1 MQNRPKVLAVALLV
15 AVFAAGAVSGWA
27 MQAWAD
33 GRPSK
38 TVRRGSERTVMF
50 LAGELDLTAAQQ
62 DSVRAVFARYK
73 GAMDN
78 VWRDVRPRFDS
89 VRALVRADVMTHLTA
104 AQQERYRGLI
114 AKKDEERAR
123 NNDSGRATTK

>member
-1 MQNRPKVLAVALLV
+1 MPNRSRVLAVALLA
-15 AVFAAGAVSGWA
+15 AVFGAGAVSGWA

-33 GRPSK
+33 GRPAKSGP
-38 TVRRGSERTVMF
+38 RGSERTVQY
-50 LAGELDLTAAQQ
+50 LAGELDLTATQQ
-62 DSVRAVFARYK
+62 DSVRAVFAHYK

-104 AQQERYRGLI
+104 AQQAHYRELM

-123 NNDSGRATTK
+123 TK

>member
-1 MQNRPKVLAVALLV
+1 MKQRPKLLAVALLA

-27 MQAWAD
+27 IQARAD
-33 GRPSK
+33 AQPGKPAL
-38 TVRRGSERTVMF
+38 RGPERTVHF
-50 LAGELDLTAAQQ
+50 LAGELDLTPAQQ

-89 VRALVRADVMTHLTA
+89 VRALVRADVITHLTP
-104 AQQERYRGLI
+104 AQQARYRELM

-123 NNDSGRATTK
+123 NGDSGRATTK

>member
-1 MQNRPKVLAVALLV
+1 MKSRPKLLAVALLA
-15 AVFAAGAVSGWA
+15 AVFAAGAVSSWA
-27 MQAWAD
+27 IQAWAD
-33 GRPSK
+33 GRPGK
-38 TVRRGSERTVMF
+38 PGLRGPERTVLF

-89 VRALVRADVMTHLTA
+89 VRALVRADVITHLTA
-104 AQQERYRGLI
+104 AQQARYRELM

-123 NNDSGRATTK
+123 NIDTGRAKTK

>member
-1 MQNRPKVLAVALLV
+1 MPNRSKVLAVGLLA

-27 MQAWAD
+27 IQAWAD
-33 GRPSK
+33 GRPGK
-38 TVRRGSERTVMF
+38 PALRGSERTIHV
-50 LAGELDLTAAQQ
+50 LAGELDLTPVQQ

-89 VRALVRADVMTHLTA
+89 VRALVRADVMTHLTP
-104 AQQERYRGLI
+104 AQHSRYRELI
-114 AKKDEERAR
+114 AQKDEERAKTR
-123 NNDSGRATTK
+123 